1 MWIEN
6 RTSLMI
12 KVLILNKKK
21 KGIQTCPLTIP
32 IIKKSG
38 LREFGKFPWIVGI
51 TSPLWNSEDI
61 KDMASRVLNL
71 SGWCLIL
78 S

>member
-12 KVLILNKKK
+12 KVLILNKK

-38 LREFGKFPWIVGI
+38 LREFGKFPQIVRI
-51 TSPLWNSEDI
+51 TFPLWNSEDI

-71 SGWCLIL
+71 SG
-78 S
+78 